1 MKKLLYLAIFPIVLI
16 LLFGFK
22 SNAATSLRTLTEVIK
37 LVKENYV
44 DEVDMGNIVEGA
56 IIGLLDKLDPHS
68 SYISK
73 DLFQTVQE
81 QFDAEFEGI
90 GIEFSIIDGYITV
103 ISPIPE
109 TPSSLAGLQS
119 GDKIV
124 RINNQSAYKITQK
137 DVFDKLRGPKGSKVD
152 ITIRRRNI
160 DDFDVTLIRDK
171 IPIHSVLA
179 SFMID
184 DFIGYVKVN
193 RFAKT
198 TAEEVYDA
206 LTALEREGMT
216 QLVLDLRN
224 NGGGMMD
231 QAIRI
236 VDMFINSKDTILFTK
251 GRIPGSTDAFRASK
265 RRTDKKYPIIVLI
278 NRGSAS
284 ASEIVSGAIQDLDR
298 GLVIGETS
306 FGKGL
311 VQRQYELR
319 DGSAVRITVAQY
331 YTPSGRLIQRPFEN
345 GLSDYYSDLD
355 KDDRESID
363 SLNIDR
369 PIYYTKS
376 NRVVYGGGGITP
388 DIHVDSNIELNDITR
403 KIISHPDRIIF
414 EYSDQLKN
422 DVKNDYNAFF
432 QQYKQEFQLSNEQKE
447 LFVEFVNAQDST
459 IIIDIDDID
468 KLNWDFIEGR
478 IKSQIANNIWGK
490 EYLYRT
496 SIDADPVIIKAI
508 DSFSEIDNIFN
519 KK

>member
-1 MKKLLYLAIFPIVLI
+1 MKKTIYISLFTI
-16 LLFGFK
+16 LLLFIFGFQ

-37 LVKENYV
+37 LVKKEYV
-44 DEVDMGNIVEGA
+44 NEVDMSKIVEGA

-68 SYISK
+68 SYISR
-73 DLFQTVQE
+73 DLFDTVQE

-109 TPSSLAGLQS
+109 TPSDKAGLES

-137 DVFDKLRGPKGSKVD
+137 DVFDKLRGQKGSKVVV
-152 ITIRRRNI
+152 TIRRKNS

-184 DFIGYVKVN
+184 SSVGYIKVN

-198 TAEEVYDA
+198 TASEVSDA
-206 LTALEREGMT
+206 LYDLEKFGMKK
-216 QLVLDLRN
+216 LILDLRN

-231 QAIRI
+231 QAIRV
-236 VDMFINSKDTILFTK
+236 VDMFINSRDTILYTK
-251 GRIPGSTDAFRASK
+251 GRIPGSTDAFRATK
-265 RRTDKKYPIIVLI
+265 TRNDKEYPIIVLI

-311 VQRQYELR
+311 VQRQYELK

-331 YTPSGRLIQRPFEN
+331 YTPSGRLIQRSFDDGIN
-345 GLSDYYSDLD
+345 DYYSDLE
-355 KDDRESID
+355 KVNRENSD
-363 SLNIDR
+363 SLKITK
-369 PIYYTKS
+369 PTFYTK
-376 NRVVYGGGGITP
+376 NKRVVYGGGGINP
-388 DIHVDSNIELNDITR
+388 DIHVQDSININNMTR
-403 KIISHPDRIIF
+403 KIVTHPDRMIF
-414 EYSDQLKN
+414 EYSEMIKN
-422 DVKNDYNAFF
+422 DMKYSFDNDYE
-432 QQYKQEFQLSNEQKE
+432 QYKLDFYLSKKQKNNFIN
-447 LFVEFVNAQDST
+447 LVVEKDSS
-459 IIIDIDDID
+459 IIINNDNE
-468 KLNWDFIEGR
+468 LNWDFISNR
-478 IKSQIANNIWGK
+478 IKSQVANNLWGK

-496 SIDADPVIIKAI
+496 SIESDPVIIKAL
-508 DSFSEIDNIFN
+508 DSFSDINSILN